1 MCESDGATL
10 EFIRELAVLL
20 LLIEGRELDGGY
32 FVEALLEKCVSF
44 CHYLYFYRSQTFWVV
59 KAVLEKQNFD
69 ESGELYFD
77 VPILQNA
84 LDVPTTL
91 LLSSNFSPY
100 ASKSSPLPQKHI

>member
-1 MCESDGATL
+1 MAGTL
-10 EFIRELAVLL
+10 LKRSWKNVLALPL
-20 LLIEGRELDGGY
+20 PI
-32 FVEALLEKCVSF
+32 
-44 CHYLYFYRSQTFWVV
+44 FYKMQTFSVV
-59 KAVLEKQNFD
+59 KAVLEKQNFV

-77 VPILQNA
+77 EQIPQSA